1 MASEKRI
8 DDILCKMES
17 TSAKV
22 ELYKTSKVKLPM
34 AELDYLKTLEDAR
47 DFMTMM
53 VTKTSENRQQ
63 LADIFGGDC
72 SRIARIRT
80 VLDEVVLSDM
90 NCQDQRVRTCT
101 EACETIEK
109 VLEDMGL
116 GWCLKKA
123 QSEEKASFTKRRSS
137 IDREDLLKAVQQIE
151 GQEASAVEVNEDALS
166 PKAKSE
172 AAAWSQCYDKDFVQ
186 RVLACQE
193 PVELQALEQ
202 EAVASKTTKLG
213 NWMIWM
219 VHRAHLDDPTLV
231 KFDFTNLKM
240 PDGNVEPLISPKL
253 AVAMESNTH
262 IENLLMGCTN
272 LRDQEAAILA
282 VSLRSNQS
290 LKVLNIDTNAIQPL
304 TLESIAN
311 GTSVNQ
317 ALQELRCNNTASGR
331 LVTEA
336 FLHALKSNP
345 SLCKLGYPVTDAYF
359 RGEIDKQLTRNND
372 AARKRR
378 LEEKRRR
385 EAEGGAEK
393 SETPKVQAKTQSAG
407 YPAAKPTPPAATPKP
422 AEAEPS
428 VQSAV
433 AEGEEK
439 AEAKL
444 EDEKPGARE
453 AQEAQELQKGQEA
466 QEAQEAK
473 KAKEDQEAQEA
484 KKAKEEQEA
493 QEAKKAKEEQEAQ
506 EAKKAKEE
514 QEAQE
519 AKKAKEEQEAQE
531 AKKAKE
537 EQEAQEAK
545 KAKEEQ
551 EAQEAKKAKEEQE
564 AQEAKKAKEE
574 QEAREAKKAKEE
586 QEAQEAKKAKE
597 EQEGTEAEEAQEAQP
612 VTKAAPKT
620 PVEPEDSAALPGM
633 VEAPAPMRSLRG
645 YLYKKSPSARLL
657 KSWDWRYFVLHEG
670 GNGIFLPKQS

>member
-1 MASEKRI
+1 M
-8 DDILCKMES
+8 
-17 TSAKV
+17 
-22 ELYKTSKVKLPM
+22 
-34 AELDYLKTLEDAR
+34 
-47 DFMTMM
+47 
-53 VTKTSENRQQ
+53 
-63 LADIFGGDC
+63 
-72 SRIARIRT
+72 
-80 VLDEVVLSDM
+80 
-90 NCQDQRVRTCT
+90 
-101 EACETIEK
+101 
-109 VLEDMGL
+109 
-116 GWCLKKA
+116 
-123 QSEEKASFTKRRSS
+123 
-137 IDREDLLKAVQQIE
+137 
-151 GQEASAVEVNEDALS
+151 
-166 PKAKSE
+166 
-172 AAAWSQCYDKDFVQ
+172 
-186 RVLACQE
+186 
-193 PVELQALEQ
+193 
-202 EAVASKTTKLG
+202 
-213 NWMIWM
+213 
-219 VHRAHLDDPTLV
+219 
-231 KFDFTNLKM
+231 
-240 PDGNVEPLISPKL
+240 
-253 AVAMESNTH
+253 
-262 IENLLMGCTN
+262 
-272 LRDQEAAILA
+272 
-282 VSLRSNQS
+282 
-290 LKVLNIDTNAIQPL
+290 NIDTNAIQPL

-514 QEAQE
+514 QE
-519 AKKAKEEQEAQE
+519 
-531 AKKAKE
+531 
-537 EQEAQEAK
+537 
-545 KAKEEQ
+545 
-551 EAQEAKKAKEEQE
+551 
-564 AQEAKKAKEE
+564 
-574 QEAREAKKAKEE
+574 
-586 QEAQEAKKAKE
+586 
-597 EQEGTEAEEAQEAQP
+597 GTEAEEAQEAQP

-633 VEAPAPMRSLRG
+633 VEAAALGKKGSDFVLVAIVPHKNPLPLVECSSLGKAVLAQAPAPMRSLRAVE
-645 YLYKKSPSARLL
+645 SMC
-657 KSWDWRYFVLHEG
+657 
-670 GNGIFLPKQS
+670 

>member
-1 MASEKRI
+1 
-8 DDILCKMES
+8 
-17 TSAKV
+17 
-22 ELYKTSKVKLPM
+22 
-34 AELDYLKTLEDAR
+34 
-47 DFMTMM
+47 
-53 VTKTSENRQQ
+53 
-63 LADIFGGDC
+63 
-72 SRIARIRT
+72 
-80 VLDEVVLSDM
+80 
-90 NCQDQRVRTCT
+90 
-101 EACETIEK
+101 
-109 VLEDMGL
+109 
-116 GWCLKKA
+116 
-123 QSEEKASFTKRRSS
+123 
-137 IDREDLLKAVQQIE
+137 
-151 GQEASAVEVNEDALS
+151 
-166 PKAKSE
+166 
-172 AAAWSQCYDKDFVQ
+172 
-186 RVLACQE
+186 
-193 PVELQALEQ
+193 
-202 EAVASKTTKLG
+202 
-213 NWMIWM
+213 
-219 VHRAHLDDPTLV
+219 
-231 KFDFTNLKM
+231 
-240 PDGNVEPLISPKL
+240 
-253 AVAMESNTH
+253 
-262 IENLLMGCTN
+262 MGCTN

-282 VSLRSNQS
+282 VSLRSNHS
-290 LKVLNIDTNAIQPL
+290 LKVGSVHIELKSWKGIWHLWLNRAPSLSFTDSATYFQADWLLKSPFVGTEVLNIDTNAIQPL

-393 SETPKVQAKTQSAG
+393 SEAPKVQAKTQSAG

-422 AEAEPS
+422 AQAEREPEAQKADSEAACADTVASKTPPAEAEPS
-428 VQSAV
+428 VQSAA

-531 AKKAKE
+531 AKKAME

-551 EAQEAKKAKEEQE
+551 EAQEAKKAM
-564 AQEAKKAKEE
+564 
-574 QEAREAKKAKEE
+574 EE

-597 EQEGTEAEEAQEAQP
+597 EQEGTEAEEAQETQP

-633 VEAPAPMRSLRG
+633 VEAAALGKKALILFLLQLFHKNPLPLVECSSLGKAVLAQAPAPMRSLRAVESMCWCETV
-645 YLYKKSPSARLL
+645 YLPPEVCLSKGHQVSPNHCWMPLL
-657 KSWDWRYFVLHEG
+657 AVAGQH
-670 GNGIFLPKQS
+670 QT

>member
-1 MASEKRI
+1 
-8 DDILCKMES
+8 
-17 TSAKV
+17 
-22 ELYKTSKVKLPM
+22 
-34 AELDYLKTLEDAR
+34 
-47 DFMTMM
+47 
-53 VTKTSENRQQ
+53 
-63 LADIFGGDC
+63 
-72 SRIARIRT
+72 
-80 VLDEVVLSDM
+80 
-90 NCQDQRVRTCT
+90 
-101 EACETIEK
+101 
-109 VLEDMGL
+109 
-116 GWCLKKA
+116 
-123 QSEEKASFTKRRSS
+123 
-137 IDREDLLKAVQQIE
+137 
-151 GQEASAVEVNEDALS
+151 VEVEEEALS

-282 VSLRSNQS
+282 VSLRSNHS

-317 ALQELRCNNTASGR
+317 ALQELRCNNTATGR

-336 FLHALKSNP
+336 FLRALKSNP

-393 SETPKVQAKTQSAG
+393 SETPKAQVKTQSAG
-407 YPAAKPTPPAATPKP
+407 YPAAKPK
-422 AEAEPS
+422 ES
-428 VQSAV
+428 
-433 AEGEEK
+433 
-439 AEAKL
+439 
-444 EDEKPGARE
+444 
-453 AQEAQELQKGQEA
+453 QEAQ
-466 QEAQEAK
+466 
-473 KAKEDQEAQEA
+473 DA

-493 QEAKKAKEEQEAQ
+493 QEAKKAKEEQEAE
-506 EAKKAKEE
+506 EARKAKEE

-519 AKKAKEEQEAQE
+519 AKKAKEEQEAEE
-531 AKKAKE
+531 ARKAKE

-551 EAQEAKKAKEEQE
+551 EAEEARKAKEEQE

-574 QEAREAKKAKEE
+574 EEAQEAKKAKEE
-586 QEAQEAKKAKE
+586 QEAQE
-597 EQEGTEAEEAQEAQP
+597 TQP
-612 VTKAAPKT
+612 VTGAAPKT
-620 PVEPEDSAALPGM
+620 PLEQNDSAALPGM
-633 VEAPAPMRSLRG
+633 VEAPVPMRSFRG

-670 GNGIFLPKQS
+670 RLVWWRRELYYPGDKVLSQPDPSASKGFIDFKLSRARIVPDQQNPMIFAIESVDGMWQEGSLKDMTDAQRTFEFDCTQSAHSRDEWMEALRSASQ

>member
-1 MASEKRI
+1 MKRH
-8 DDILCKMES
+8 LAPVTQPC
-17 TSAKV
+17 TS
-22 ELYKTSKVKLPM
+22 L
-34 AELDYLKTLEDAR
+34 
-47 DFMTMM
+47 
-53 VTKTSENRQQ
+53 
-63 LADIFGGDC
+63 
-72 SRIARIRT
+72 
-80 VLDEVVLSDM
+80 
-90 NCQDQRVRTCT
+90 
-101 EACETIEK
+101 
-109 VLEDMGL
+109 
-116 GWCLKKA
+116 
-123 QSEEKASFTKRRSS
+123 SFTDSATYFQA
-137 IDREDLLKAVQQIE
+137 DWLLK
-151 GQEASAVEVNEDALS
+151 S
-166 PKAKSE
+166 P
-172 AAAWSQCYDKDFVQ
+172 FVGT
-186 RVLACQE
+186 E
-193 PVELQALEQ
+193 
-202 EAVASKTTKLG
+202 
-213 NWMIWM
+213 
-219 VHRAHLDDPTLV
+219 
-231 KFDFTNLKM
+231 
-240 PDGNVEPLISPKL
+240 
-253 AVAMESNTH
+253 
-262 IENLLMGCTN
+262 
-272 LRDQEAAILA
+272 
-282 VSLRSNQS
+282 
-290 LKVLNIDTNAIQPL
+290 VLNIDTNAIQPL

-633 VEAPAPMRSLRG
+633 VEAAALGKKGSDFVLVAIVPHKNPLPLVECSSLGKAVLAQAPAPMRSLRAVESMCWCETV
-645 YLYKKSPSARLL
+645 YLPPEVCLSKGHQVSPNHCWMPLL
-657 KSWDWRYFVLHEG
+657 AVAGQH
-670 GNGIFLPKQS
+670 QT